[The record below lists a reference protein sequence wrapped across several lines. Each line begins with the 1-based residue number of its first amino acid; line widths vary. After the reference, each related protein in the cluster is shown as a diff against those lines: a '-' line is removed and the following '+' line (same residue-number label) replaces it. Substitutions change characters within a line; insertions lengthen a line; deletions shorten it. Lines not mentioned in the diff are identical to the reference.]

1 LIEGDRCPACRA
13 RIAPDQRYC
22 LECGERLVSLGP
34 PVARLFKQ
42 PGAPLPRRTVRVPG
56 PKMGAFLTASA
67 LGMGLFIGSALDA
80 GSGVTNVAAGSP
92 SWPSAAAPSGGE
104 TLGPPTLAAA
114 VGNTAAANPPAA
126 PAAGAAVPAPAPSAP
141 VVASVPSVPTVEPT
155 APNQGAGKGGKGGSG
170 QGQSATG
177 VVVHV
182 NFAAHSYSLASGGP
196 LLPIHAA
203 KLPAPGAKLEVPIEP
218 LVNGTF
224 AEAGQ
229 RSKKGKA
236 KTASFSGTVTS
247 VDPQAA
253 TYTVS
258 ARGASVLVHVQP
270 ATPQAAQ
277 LPGLG
282 ALVTVGVTIAEPET
296 AATGAPPAGTATPP
310 AETATPPA
318 GTATPPTGTAAP
330 PTATP
335 TPPAAPPSPAAQPP
349 PCPAPPAPIVPAK
362 PSAVQL
368 WQTGLQIAGQA
379 SGPVDLE
386 GIVQASCPAPRQLL
400 LSADDIR
407 EGAQDLTLGSA
418 DPGIEFSRVLPGQ
431 PIDVTAALG
440 ADGSYLITGLAGDQ
454 GRKGADDPSTGQGDQ
469 ATR

>member
-13 RIAPDQRYC
+13 RIASDQRYC
-22 LECGERLVSLGP
+22 LECGERLAVLGL
-34 PVARLFKQ
+34 PVASLFKQ
-42 PGAPLPRRTVRVPG
+42 PGAPQPQRTVRVPG

-92 SWPSAAAPSGGE
+92 SLPSVAPPSGGE
-104 TLGPPTLAAA
+104 TLGPPALAAA
-114 VGNTAAANPPAA
+114 VGNTTAANPPAG
-126 PAAGAAVPAPAPSAP
+126 PAAGAAVPSPAPPSAP
-141 VVASVPSVPTVEPT
+141 VVPAVPSLPTVEPT
-155 APNQGAGKGGKGGSG
+155 APKQAAGKGGKGGSD

-177 VVVHV
+177 IVVHV
-182 NFAAHSYSLASGGP
+182 NFAARSYSLASGGP

-203 KLPAPGAKLEVPIEP
+203 KLPAPGAKLQVPIEP

-224 AEAGQ
+224 AETGK

-253 TYTVS
+253 AYTVS
-258 ARGASVLVHVQP
+258 ARGASVLVRVQP
-270 ATPQAAQ
+270 VTPQAAQ
-277 LPGLG
+277 LPQVG
-282 ALVTVGVTIAEPET
+282 ALVTVGVRIAEPGT
-296 AATGAPPAGTATPP
+296 AGTGAPPSETGAPP
-310 AETATPPA
+310 SETATPPA
-318 GTATPPTGTAAP
+318 GTGTP
-330 PTATP
+330 PTATAP
-335 TPPAAPPSPAAQPP
+335 PPAAAPQPAAQPP
-349 PCPAPPAPIVPAK
+349 PCLAPAAPILPAK
-362 PSAVQL
+362 LAAAQL
-368 WQTGLQIAGQA
+368 WQTGLQVTGQA

-400 LSADDIR
+400 LSADDVR
-407 EGAQDLTLGSA
+407 EGAQDVTLAGA
-418 DPGIEFSRVLPGQ
+418 DPGIDLSRVLPGQ
-431 PIDVTAALG
+431 PIDVTATLA
-440 ADGSYLITGLAGDQ
+440 ADGSYSITGLSGNQ